1 MLSRGP
7 RLWNKLTTKV
17 PKVLTYD
24 KLFKE
29 CYKRFT
35 PKYGK
40 QNCFFKKTSNQP
52 LTVLRKLTQGPS

>member
-7 RLWNKLTTKV
+7 RLWNKLATKKT
-17 PKVLTYD
+17 KVLTYD

-40 QNCFFKKTSNQP
+40 WNCFFKKIPNQP
-52 LTVLRKLTQGPS
+52 LTVLRKLTQGLS